1 FKKMDMLVVIINF
14 LITAIDYSIPE
25 NLQKVTMQTE
35 YFIRIIKARLI
46 DNSNQILLIKLTKAH
61 KNHVKALIHCFFNY
75 SHELYGEK
83 KHGQAKKYADLYL
96 KSFDVFDRVDY
107 TNFSDNLALDYS
119 KDIKDYLRIKD

>member
-1 FKKMDMLVVIINF
+1 MTIHPV
-14 LITAIDYSIPE
+14 E
-25 NLQKVTMQTE
+25 
-35 YFIRIIKARLI
+35 
-46 DNSNQILLIKLTKAH
+46 ILLIKLTKGD

-96 KSFDVFDRVDY
+96 KSFDVFNSVDY

-119 KDIKDYLRIKD
+119 KDIKDYGIINESGFYKSDKILRLHGHLL